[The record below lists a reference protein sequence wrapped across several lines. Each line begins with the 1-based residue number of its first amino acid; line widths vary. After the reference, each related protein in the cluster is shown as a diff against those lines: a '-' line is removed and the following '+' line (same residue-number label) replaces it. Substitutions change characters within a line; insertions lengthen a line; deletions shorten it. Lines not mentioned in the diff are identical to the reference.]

1 MLDPD
6 GGQRSREEDERTAP
20 AAANQSHNH
29 RLLAATCDDVKLVPF
44 FFPKNVLY
52 LFMIYI

>member
-44 FFPKNVLY
+44 FFLKM
-52 LFMIYI
+52 FSACS